1 MTSSVP
7 ATASTTPELPAD
19 HARNM
24 LVIRLLLVSAFVVI
38 LNETLMGVAIPE
50 LIDDLG
56 ITATAAQ
63 WLTTAFM
70 LTLAVV
76 IPITGFLMLRF
87 STRTMFLSAMSLF
100 TIGTLIAAMA
110 PGFEVLLA
118 ARVVQASG
126 TAIMMPLL
134 FTTVFAL
141 VPPHMRGRV
150 VGNISIVISV
160 APALGPTV
168 SGLILSVADWRWLFI
183 TMLPFAVGGLAL
195 GAARIVNVGELRPVK
210 LDLLSVALSIPG
222 FGGLV
227 YGLSL
232 LGERGGEQLVPGLIS
247 LVTGIVALA
256 LFAWRQT
263 VLQRT
268 DGALLDL
275 RTFASRE
282 FALAMATVTIASMAL
297 FGAIILIP
305 LYVQDVLGA
314 EAVVSGL
321 LILPGGLLMAFAAP
335 FIGRRYDAVGP
346 RSLVI
351 PGAILLSASLWG
363 MTLFT
368 ATTPLWLVTV
378 ANLGTS
384 LGLALLFT
392 PLITNGMSS
401 LTPQLSSY
409 GSAIVGTVQQVA
421 GAAGIALFISVSA
434 AFAGPAGADTD
445 SVTAEGVRAAFM
457 VGAIIALVT
466 IPLVLMVRR
475 SAPAGPPHGGHGAPA
490 ADAAPSGD
498 AGDPGDGAEGADG
511 ERADHSAESTVSN
524 SSGST
529 TLSGASTKSG
539 ATSSGS

>member
-1 MTSSVP
+1 MTSSRSPETAGTP
-7 ATASTTPELPAD
+7 APQPVEGPD
-19 HARNM
+19 QARNM

-50 LIDDLG
+50 LMEDLR
-56 ITATAAQ
+56 ITASAAQ

-87 STRTMFLSAMSLF
+87 STRRMFLAAMSLF
-100 TIGTLIAAMA
+100 TIGTAIATVA
-110 PGFEVLLA
+110 PGFEVLLI
-118 ARVVQASG
+118 ARIVQASG

-141 VPPHMRGRV
+141 VPAHMRGRV

-168 SGLILSVADWRWLFI
+168 SGAILSIADWRWLFI
-183 TMLPFAVGGLAL
+183 TMMPFAIGALAL
-195 GAARIVNVGELRPVK
+195 GAARIVNVGEQRPVR
-210 LDLLSVALSIPG
+210 LDVLSVVLSIPG

-232 LGERGGEQLVPGLIS
+232 LGERGGGQFLPGL
-247 LVTGIVALA
+247 LALGVGIVAIG
-256 LFAWRQT
+256 LFAWRQV

-282 FALAMATVTIASMAL
+282 FALAIAAVSIASMAL

-314 EAVVSGL
+314 EAVISGL

-335 FIGRRYDAVGP
+335 FIGRRYDRVGP

-351 PGAILLSASLWG
+351 PGAIVLSASLWS
-363 MTLFT
+363 MTMF
-368 ATTPLWLVTV
+368 AETTPLWLVAV
-378 ANLGTS
+378 GNLGTS

-409 GSAIVGTVQQVA
+409 GSAIIGTVQQVS
-421 GAAGIALFISVSA
+421 GAAGIALFISVSS
-434 AFAGPAGADTD
+434 AFAGPGGAATD
-445 SVTAEGVRAAFM
+445 SVTAEGVRAAFA
-457 VGAIIALVT
+457 VGAVIALVT

-475 SAPAGPPHGGHGAPA
+475 ASAVAPTGHA
-490 ADAAPSGD
+490 A
-498 AGDPGDGAEGADG
+498 
-511 ERADHSAESTVSN
+511 HSAASTAEN
-524 SSGST
+524 SAGST
-529 TLSGASTKSG
+529 TLSGAPTKKG